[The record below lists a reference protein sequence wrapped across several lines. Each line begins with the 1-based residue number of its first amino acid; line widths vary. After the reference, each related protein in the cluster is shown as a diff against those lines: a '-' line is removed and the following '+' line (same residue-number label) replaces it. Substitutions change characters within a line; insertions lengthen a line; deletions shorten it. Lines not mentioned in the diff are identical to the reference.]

1 MCSESGFFERSY
13 VEDALFFHLVLEADA
28 KGFFASA
35 VKTIRMIDASQD
47 DLAELIKQGFII
59 RFPSGVCCIR
69 HWNMMN
75 SLKQSQAKSDF
86 PEAKYVRLDGGV
98 YVLRDE
104 EEEEWT

>member
-1 MCSESGFFERSY
+1 MTGMDAF
-13 VEDALFFHLVLEADA
+13 VEMPLSAQALFFHLVLEADA